1 MEHNAV
7 TEGGGLRDGGTGLRE
22 RSKARRRAAIIRAAF
37 TLFAERGYQATT
49 IADIAAAAEV
59 APRTVAMYF
68 PSKQDIA
75 MARFS
80 ATVDSLTCA
89 MRGLAP
95 GQSITEAV
103 GRWLRTYEAAAD
115 RELTELAL
123 RMFAANPELN
133 ALRSAWMAA
142 TIAEGAALVA
152 RETGAAPGDP
162 GPQMASVAT
171 AAILL
176 ELLDFPPGPR
186 REEAITAAMRF
197 LDAGIAALGTA
208 ASATDRSDPVGLSAF
223 WRWDQVKPPEVGGPG
238 LPVHPGVQ
246 PDEVDRGG
254 RDVTF
259 QDVLQQASGVLSLLA
274 CPKCHRPHGR
284 AHRGAGG
291 AA

>member
-1 MEHNAV
+1 MDHSGLRENGGAA
-7 TEGGGLRDGGTGLRE
+7 GGGGPPGGARPGRGERE

-80 ATVDSLTCA
+80 ATTDSLTDA

-95 GQSITEAV
+95 GQSITEVV
-103 GRWLRTYEAAAD
+103 GRWLRAYETAAD
-115 RELTELAL
+115 RDLTELAL

-133 ALRSAWMAA
+133 ALRSARMAA

-152 RETGAAPGDP
+152 RETGAAPGNP
-162 GPQMASVAT
+162 GPRMASVAT

-208 ASATDRSDPVGLSAF
+208 ASTTDRSGTAGLLAF
-223 WRWDQVKPPEVGGPG
+223 WRRDQM
-238 LPVHPGVQ
+238 
-246 PDEVDRGG
+246 R
-254 RDVTF
+254 
-259 QDVLQQASGVLSLLA
+259 
-274 CPKCHRPHGR
+274 
-284 AHRGAGG
+284 GG
-291 AA
+291 AAGRSARRGRTRGSGGAAAPGRYVPRGNTT